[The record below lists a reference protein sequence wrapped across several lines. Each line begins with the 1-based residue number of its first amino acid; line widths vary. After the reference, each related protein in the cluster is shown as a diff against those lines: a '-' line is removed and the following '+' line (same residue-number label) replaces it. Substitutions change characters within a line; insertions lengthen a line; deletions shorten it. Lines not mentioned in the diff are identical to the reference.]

1 MDGEIINRDKRGDEY
16 MKNILILNT
25 GGTFSSEASGHGL
38 APSITGDEII
48 KKLGILDDD
57 ISISVEDF
65 CSLDS
70 ANIMP
75 DDWVSIARK
84 IAGSI
89 ADYNGFIVIH
99 GTDTLAYT
107 SSMLSFML
115 QNIQVPVVVTGSQM
129 PLNSPMSDALMN
141 LQCAVWM
148 AVSGVPGVFVAFDR
162 KIMLGCRTSKVRT
175 LSFNAFESINCPYIG
190 EVNAYGLQLYTD
202 RKAKMTR
209 INLQTDYS
217 DRIAVLKVFP
227 GMDLDIFSFLQDHGY
242 EGVYIE
248 GFGLGGLPFLRND
261 ITAEIRKASDNGLP
275 ILVGSQCRYEGS
287 DLSVYETG
295 QRILDCGGI
304 PVYDM
309 TQEAVVTKL
318 MWVLGQTKKYD
329 QVRWLFG
336 SDLVGEV
343 TLR

>member
-1 MDGEIINRDKRGDEY
+1 

-89 ADYNGFIVIH
+89 ADYSGFIVIH